1 LQPAEAALE
10 DKANLKKGLEMKRC
24 LKMVSPKRNPVEQK
38 GGSTGR
44 DSLQDE
50 LHPEQGIAQI
60 EKARSTVG
68 ALNEL
73 TRTISHYLNSPLT
86 VLLGKVELLA
96 RMNDDGGVTKKEVE
110 KFVRASKR
118 EIFRMDAIV
127 KAFGDIYQ
135 VQHKTYPPGVKLL
148 DVEKEVRNRTKEAC
162 FLR

>member
-1 LQPAEAALE
+1 
-10 DKANLKKGLEMKRC
+10 MKRR
-24 LKMVSPKRNPVEQK
+24 LKMISPRRNSVKQMV
-38 GGSTGR
+38 GSTERGF
-44 DSLQDE
+44 LPE
-50 LHPEQGIAQI
+50 EFHPKQGIAQI
-60 EKARSTVG
+60 EKARSTIG

-96 RMNDDGGVTKKEVE
+96 RMNDDGGVPSEEVE
-110 KFVRASKR
+110 KFVQASRR

-148 DVEKEVRNRTKEAC
+148 DVEKEIRNRTKDAC

>member
-1 LQPAEAALE
+1 
-10 DKANLKKGLEMKRC
+10 MKRC
-24 LKMVSPKRNPVEQK
+24 LKMVSPRQNSVELK
-38 GGSTGR
+38 PSSNGR
-44 DSLQDE
+44 GFASKE
-50 LHPEQGIAQI
+50 LRHEQQLAQI

-96 RMNDDGGVTKKEVE
+96 RMSDNGGATKEEIE
-110 KFVRASKR
+110 KFVEASKR

-127 KAFGDIYQ
+127 RAFGDICQ
-135 VQHKTYPPGVKLL
+135 VQHKTYAPGVKLL
-148 DVEKEVRNRTKEAC
+148 DVEEEIRNRTKDTC

>member
-1 LQPAEAALE
+1 
-10 DKANLKKGLEMKRC
+10 MKRC
-24 LKMVSPKRNPVEQK
+24 LKMVSPRQNSVGLKRSSN
-38 GGSTGR
+38 GR
-44 DSLQDE
+44 GLPSEE
-50 LHPEQGIAQI
+50 LRHKQQLAQI

-96 RMNDDGGVTKKEVE
+96 RTSDNGGATKEEIE
-110 KFVRASKR
+110 KFVEASKR

-127 KAFGDIYQ
+127 RAFGDICR
-135 VQHKTYPPGVKLL
+135 VQHKTYAPGVKLL
-148 DVEKEVRNRTKEAC
+148 DVEKEIRNRTKDTC